1 MWMRGSNGL
10 FCRCKPSGIQ
20 NNPRR
25 RDINRNRDKMRKN
38 CSIYVIH
45 RTVSQY
51 LHFLSLPHMNP
62 SHNGTVVFN
71 VQN

>member
-1 MWMRGSNGL
+1 
-10 FCRCKPSGIQ
+10 
-20 NNPRR
+20 
-25 RDINRNRDKMRKN
+25 MRKN